1 MKNLIIFI
9 ILALILV
16 TVAGTIV
23 YMWQN
28 FNINNLQIVKQS
40 LESEIN
46 TLQNQLAESEK
57 KNSDLQN
64 QLNSLINKPVANVA
78 SNDRI
83 YGEGQPYKFQLT
95 IPDDWQD
102 VIVIEEKQAGTLDKK
117 EIGYKFSL
125 IAPNTKE
132 KIAMFSINIYKTSVW
147 QDVKNQMPNNE
158 QIYSDSDY
166 TYSKSVSLDW
176 DKNWGFPD
184 TLTPYPTII
193 DTFKKL

>member
-1 MKNLIIFI
+1 MKNVIIFI
-9 ILALILV
+9 VLALILSAV
-16 TVAGTIV
+16 TGVIV
-23 YMWQN
+23 YMWLN
-28 FNINNLQIVKQS
+28 FNINNLQIQKQS
-40 LESEIN
+40 LESQIN
-46 TLQNQLAESEK
+46 TLQNQVSENDK
-57 KNSDLQN
+57 KNSDLQA
-64 QLNSLINKPVANVA
+64 QLNSLINKPVANVT
-78 SNDRI
+78 SNNRI

-102 VIVIEEKQAGTLDKK
+102 VIVTEEKQVGNLDKK

-132 KIAMFSINIYKTSVW
+132 KIAMFLINIYKTSVW
-147 QDVKNQMPNNE
+147 QEVKNQMPNNE